1 MEDLS
6 VSKQNKA
13 SVYSIFTR
21 FTANKKAKKYVEIY
35 ILKASSK
42 MESSILRFTPSMG

>member
-21 FTANKKAKKYVEIY
+21 FTANQKAKKYVEIY
-35 ILKASSK
+35 IIKANLK
-42 MESSILRFTPSMG
+42 MESSILRFTRSME

>member
-6 VSKQNKA
+6 VSKQHKA

-21 FTANKKAKKYVEIY
+21 FTANQKANKYVEIH

-42 MESSILRFTPSMG
+42 MESSILRFTQSMG